1 MGRGPCLPCFPCR
14 NRRTSAADD
23 RAARGAAT
31 LSADT
36 AGGEDQSRPASPE
49 RGGSLACKTH
59 RWGRGPVR
67 FGCNDPESSAA
78 RGRDRLTAGGVAG
91 RGWAP
96 TSKFQ
101 GILPPQ
107 LRGTGGPELD
117 QAEAQDLLHHQ
128 QQDQPESAGGCGHGP
143 GIRDRRPAEVA
154 GLACVQGNAPGRGGI
169 PAITPDSPATALRSG
184 GSGRADASRGR
195 CTLGR
200 SRRRVVRE

>member
-1 MGRGPCLPCFPCR
+1 MGRGPCLPCR

-36 AGGEDQSRPASPE
+36 AGSEDQARPASPE
-49 RGGSLACKTH
+49 LAGSLACKAPQ
-59 RWGRGPVR
+59 WGRGPVR
-67 FGCNDPESSAA
+67 FGCTDPESNAA
-78 RGRDRLTAGGVAG
+78 RGRDRLTPGGVAW

-107 LRGTGGPELD
+107 PRGTGGPELYH
-117 QAEAQDLLHHQ
+117 AEAQDLLHRQ
-128 QQDQPESAGGCGHGP
+128 QQDQPESAAGCGHGP

-154 GLACVQGNAPGRGGI
+154 GSACAQGNAPGRGGI
-169 PAITPDSPATALRSG
+169 PASTPDSPAKALRSG
-184 GSGRADASRGR
+184 GLGRAEASRGR